1 MSNGTGRGLGHRS
14 PRLRRA
20 RVVVVIAAT
29 AGIALL
35 AAGCSTGSGG
45 SPDAGGSAS
54 SASEVGTGSGGSSQA
69 TGLLAFSSCMR
80 SHGVPDFP
88 DPDSSGGIPKETG
101 QQLGVSQS
109 QLDTAN
115 NACQHLIPPGESLGG
130 QRIQTITVQQ
140 QQYYLKAA
148 ACMRSHGITTFP
160 EPVFQN
166 GQVEFPELEHLVD
179 LSSPQFTQA
188 YETCKKLIPPGL
200 PYNGSGGGSGG

>member
-1 MSNGTGRGLGHRS
+1 MNSPCRGPGQRS

-20 RVVVVIAAT
+20 RVAVAVTAT
-29 AGIALL
+29 AGLALL
-35 AAGCSTGSGG
+35 AAACGTGSGG
-45 SPDAGGSAS
+45 APDAGGSAS
-54 SASEVGTGSGGSSQA
+54 SPSAAGSGSGGGTQA
-69 TGLLAFSSCMR
+69 TGLLAYSTCMR
-80 SHGVPDFP
+80 SHGVPNFP

-109 QLDTAN
+109 QLNAAS

-166 GQVEFPELEHLVD
+166 GQVEFPELQHLVD
-179 LSSPQFTQA
+179 LNSPQFTQA
-188 YETCKKLIPPGL
+188 YDICKKLIPSGL